1 MKIPQLIKDSLTGK
15 KIILKKLD
23 NREIF
28 ITEVCDY
35 DPEDR
40 SVGIFGSTAYC
51 VTSDGKEIEIYDSG
65 EVFNDGDFLIATI
78 EPDFGIKYPPDEP
91 EVWDDDVNVASN
103 IQ

>member
-1 MKIPQLIKDSLTGK
+1 MRIPQHIKDSLTGK
-15 KIILKKLD
+15 KIIIKKLD
-23 NREIF
+23 NIEIT

-40 SVGIFGSTAYC
+40 SVGIFGSKAYC

-78 EPDFGIKYPPDEP
+78 EPDFGIKYPDEP
-91 EVWDDDVNVASN
+91 EVWDDDVNIAN
-103 IQ
+103 NMT